1 MLFGWI
7 GHRLDWA
14 PAGLGAGSHGAFGAV
29 RPFRAILPTAKRRAP
44 SAHEAADGYAAPK
57 APCHPAFR
65 AADCLQPDVLDIR
78 ISRKIIILAEI
89 SNNQQYE

>member
-7 GHRLDWA
+7 GRRLTRGLRSGTPFQGYPSHREA
-14 PAGLGAGSHGAFGAV
+14 AG
-29 RPFRAILPTAKRRAP
+29 PFRSR
-44 SAHEAADGYAAPK
+44 AADGYASPK

-65 AADCLQPDVLDIR
+65 ASDCLQPDVHDNGHPE
-78 ISRKIIILAEI
+78 KIIILAEI

>member
-7 GHRLDWA
+7 ERRQHWD
-14 PAGLGAGSHGAFGAV
+14 AGLHGAFGAV

-44 SAHEAADGYAAPK
+44 SAHEAADGYASPK
-57 APCHPAFR
+57 ASCRPAFR
-65 AADCLQPDVLDIR
+65 ASDCLQPDVHDNGYPE
-78 ISRKIIILAEI
+78 KIIILAEI

>member
-7 GHRLDWA
+7 ERRQHWD
-14 PAGLGAGSHGAFGAV
+14 AGLHGAFGAV

-44 SAHEAADGYAAPK
+44 SAHEPRTATPLRR
-57 APCHPAFR
+57 PR
-65 AADCLQPDVLDIR
+65 AVRLSVHQ
-78 ISRKIIILAEI
+78 ISEKIIILAEI